1 MILKNRPVLYFFFI
15 GFILYLLY
23 LQEGLNLKEEGSI
36 LLLASALGLAVNYI
50 RSYHPKLHKLAVVA
64 GSFFLVFY
72 ALLVLS
78 NTSPLAPLLFL
89 FPLTLSILGHGIY
102 GGVVLYVLAGAALSY
117 HHHTLG
123 LSKEVYLETMILLGC
138 ALVSLLYFSRIHHQ
152 VVKNNEDWLQK
163 LHTKI
168 NEMTLL
174 RDITTSMQSVKDL
187 KKLDKIVLTAL
198 TAGYGLGFNR
208 GLLFLVEE
216 DTLVGEYAIGPSN
229 RKEAYRIWGDVVI
242 KQSNLH
248 EVLNSPEEKDETL
261 LDVIRKV
268 SLPLARHERN
278 PLLRCVREK
287 TPLLIRQGNPEDLGP
302 VLEKLSFENYA
313 VVPMISKDQVVG
325 VYLVD
330 NCFNQKP
337 ILDEDLDA
345 LITFSGQ
352 AALAFENIQLYDK
365 IRTLAIT
372 DELTKV
378 YNHRHYKDTIARY
391 MESGISFILMVI
403 DVDDFKSF
411 NEIYGH
417 ATGDEVLK
425 EVGGSLKNAVKFK
438 GEAFRYGGDEFTI
451 ILPKRTREEALDV
464 ARTIQDSALSIA
476 LHKVDHPL
484 TLSIGLA
491 AYPEDASC
499 EKELFILA
507 DRKLK
512 SAKESGKNTIHWEV
526 L

>member
-1 MILKNRPVLYFFFI
+1 M
-15 GFILYLLY
+15 YLLY
-23 LQEGLNLKEEGSI
+23 LQEGLNLREEGSI
-36 LLLASALGLAVNYI
+36 LLLASALGLTVNYI
-50 RSYHPKLHKLAVVA
+50 RSYRPKFHRLAVVA
-64 GSFFLVFY
+64 GSFSLVLF

-102 GGVVLYVLAGAALSY
+102 GGVILYLLTGGALSY
-117 HHHTLG
+117 HHQIFG
-123 LSKEVYLETMILLGC
+123 LSEEVYLGTMIILGC

-152 VVKNNEDWLQK
+152 VVKNNEEWLQK
-163 LHTKI
+163 LHAKI

-187 KKLDKIVLTAL
+187 KKLDKIVLTAI

-216 DTLVGEYAIGPSN
+216 DTLVGEYAIGPSS

-248 EVLNSPEEKDETL
+248 EVLDSPEEKDETL
-261 LDVIRKV
+261 LEVVSKV
-268 SLPLARHERN
+268 SLPFSENEFN
-278 PLLRCVREK
+278 PLIRCVREK
-287 TPLLIRQGNPEDLGP
+287 TPLLIRQGNPEDFGP
-302 VLEKLSFENYA
+302 ILEKLSFENYA

-337 ILDEDLDA
+337 IQDEDLDA

-352 AALAFENIQLYDK
+352 AALAFENIRLYDK

-372 DELTKV
+372 DELTSV

-411 NEIYGH
+411 NELYGH
-417 ATGDEVLK
+417 ATGDQVLQ
-425 EVGGSLKNAVKFK
+425 EVGRSLKNAVRFE

-451 ILPKRTREEALDV
+451 ILPGRTREEALDV
-464 ARTIQDSALSIA
+464 AKKIKDSILSMA

-491 AYPEDASC
+491 AYPEDTTC

-526 L
+526 V